1 MVNKRD
7 CKIVQ
12 DLLPNYLE
20 KLTNEET
27 NHFIEEHL
35 KECPECQSLFEE
47 MKKQFSVNFEKRD
60 NQDIEY
66 IKKFKTK
73 MSNLKLFVTVMLI
86 IAIVEAAVI
95 FIFRYK
101 QMRDELI
108 ATHEDVMDGAVYIW
122 NKTAEYEGEID
133 KLRKELSKYDESYKE
148 QIENSFIGDLEEI
161 SEENGITKLRVKRV
175 SNTVKAEYELVISEN
190 TEIVL
195 NNDIVDVSLLKEG
208 QFLNIHFITDEIDK
222 YPEEMT
228 NVKSIEIITVS
239 SLEAEITE
247 INEEKESFAITVNGA
262 DDSSHYVYVSNDTQ
276 ILKDN
281 INVDRTELKV
291 GQKVEIRYPGVNG
304 YFRQTL
310 SGVTKIEIVE

>member
-35 KECPECQSLFEE
+35 KECSECQSLLEE
-47 MKKQFSVNFEKRD
+47 MKKQFSVNFEKRN
-60 NQDIEY
+60 NQDVEY
-66 IKKFKTK
+66 IKKFKMK
-73 MSNLKLFVTVMLI
+73 MSNLKLFATVMLI
-86 IAIVEAAVI
+86 IAVVEVAVI

-108 ATHEDVMDGAVYIW
+108 ATHEDFMDSAVYIW
-122 NKTAEYEGEID
+122 NITADYEGEID

-190 TEIVL
+190 TEIVF
-195 NNDIVDVSLLKEG
+195 NNDVVDVSLLKEG
-208 QFLNIHFITDEIDK
+208 QFLNVHFITDELDK

-228 NVKSIEIITVS
+228 NVKSIEIIANS

-247 INEEKESFAITVNGA
+247 INRDEENFAISINGTDGLA
-262 DDSSHYVYVSNDTQ
+262 HYVYVSDDTQ
-276 ILKDN
+276 ILKN
-281 INVDRTELKV
+281 GTSVSKSELQV
-291 GQKVEIRYPGVNG
+291 GQTVEIRYPRLNG
-304 YFRQTL
+304 NFPQTL
-310 SGVTKIEIVE
+310 SGITKIEIVE